1 MNTRTIKLL
10 AEWIDGLTREAE
22 LDTNLSVSQF
32 TAAGDD
38 NSPFVLVGG
47 WSAGY
52 AESCADILYLSKS
65 HPTYA
70 MCIKVAAKSSS
81 GTCINFD
88 SFEMPT
94 YKHGEV
100 DDTCIP
106 LERGEDAEDAAK
118 FFLMEFERV
127 NKEYEADLYKLN

>member
-1 MNTRTIKLL
+1 MNTKTLKLL
-10 AEWIDGLTREAE
+10 AEWVRNLIKEAE
-22 LDTNLSVSQF
+22 LDTNLSMAQF
-32 TAAGDD
+32 VAAGDD
-38 NSPFVLVGG
+38 SSPFVIVGG
-47 WSAGY
+47 WSDGFSKDY
-52 AESCADILYLSKS
+52 ADLLYISNA

-70 MCIKVAAKSSS
+70 MCVKIAVKESC
-81 GTCINFD
+81 TNFD
-88 SFEMPT
+88 SLSMPV

-106 LERGEDAEDAAK
+106 LERGEDPDEAAK

>member
-1 MNTRTIKLL
+1 MNTKTITLL
-10 AEWIDGLTREAE
+10 AEWLEGLIREAE
-22 LDTNLSVSQF
+22 LDTNLSFSQF

-38 NSPFVLVGG
+38 DVPFVLAGG
-47 WSAGY
+47 WSEGY
-52 AESCADILYLSKS
+52 SESCNDILYMSKT

-70 MCIKVAAKSSS
+70 MCVKIAVKASSS
-81 GTCINFD
+81 TYVNFD
-88 SFEMPT
+88 SLEMPT

-106 LERGEDAEDAAK
+106 LERGEDPKEAAK

-127 NKEYEADLYKLN
+127 CKEYEADLYQLD